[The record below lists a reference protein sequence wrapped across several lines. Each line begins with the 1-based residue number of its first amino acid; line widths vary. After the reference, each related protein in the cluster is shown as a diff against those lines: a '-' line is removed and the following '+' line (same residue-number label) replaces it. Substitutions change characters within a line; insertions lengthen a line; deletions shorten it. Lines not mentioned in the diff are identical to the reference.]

1 MKNSFIEIP
10 TCYSFSAP
18 YLEILLSDNVLL
30 DSIKLFE
37 FERDSRLIGNPVE
50 FNTMV
55 VNEYIRVVP
64 CSNYKNF
71 YIKYKYMKQVGEEI
85 SDLEHLLK
93 EGKITK
99 DIIKI
104 TTNEWGEIY
113 GSKQWFLL

>member
-10 TCYSFSAP
+10 TCYFFSAP
-18 YLEILLSDNVLL
+18 YLEIPLSDNVLL

-55 VNEYIRVVP
+55 VNECIRVVP

-71 YIKYKYMKQVGEEI
+71 YIKYKYMKQVG
-85 SDLEHLLK
+85 
-93 EGKITK
+93 
-99 DIIKI
+99 
-104 TTNEWGEIY
+104 
-113 GSKQWFLL
+113 

>member
-85 SDLEHLLK
+85 SDLELLLK

-99 DIIKI
+99 DKIKV
-104 TTNEWGEIY
+104 TTNE
-113 GSKQWFLL
+113 

>member
-18 YLEILLSDNVLL
+18 YLEIFLSDNVLL

-50 FNTMV
+50 FNT
-55 VNEYIRVVP
+55 RVVP

-93 EGKITK
+93 KGKITK
-99 DIIKI
+99 DKIKI
-104 TTNEWGEIY
+104 TTNE
-113 GSKQWFLL
+113 